1 VWIKLSVPDFI
12 QPNARCQHVTGAS
25 WRKGWIMAGEI
36 KMPMRGN
43 SATQKNVS
51 IERATFA
58 GEELLKWLKK
68 SPDEA
73 GRFIRIALDELQSI
87 AAETEVDSL
96 DLIDRLAARIYSPQ
110 TKPDEPKPRFWVAN
124 KLICTP
130 GNLTAISAAPKAG
143 KSAAIGAMIASTFA
157 GSGADCLGFVSENP
171 DGFALVHLDTEQ
183 CRFDHWEGIQRAVRR
198 AKMDAAPSWLRSY
211 CLTGFTAADVRA
223 AIPILIKQA
232 AKQFGGIHSVFIDGI
247 ADVVPDVNDAE
258 ETSSLITDLHKW
270 AIEFDCPILNIIHVN
285 PGSDSKTRGHLGSQ
299 LERKSETN
307 LKLKQDA
314 DGISVIWADKN
325 RRAPIPEKSGSR
337 FAWSD
342 VDKMHVAVQSSE
354 SEKDEIE
361 QEQLTELA
369 REVFAGHP
377 PMRYTELNTAVKN
390 RLTVSDKTAER
401 KIKRAV
407 ELGIMEKTAEK
418 LYKQKV

>member
-1 VWIKLSVPDFI
+1 
-12 QPNARCQHVTGAS
+12 
-25 WRKGWIMAGEI
+25 MAGEI

-285 PGSDSKTRGHLGSQ
+285 PGSDSKTRGHLG
-299 LERKSETN
+299 
-307 LKLKQDA
+307 
-314 DGISVIWADKN
+314 
-325 RRAPIPEKSGSR
+325 
-337 FAWSD
+337 
-342 VDKMHVAVQSSE
+342 
-354 SEKDEIE
+354 
-361 QEQLTELA
+361 
-369 REVFAGHP
+369 
-377 PMRYTELNTAVKN
+377 
-390 RLTVSDKTAER
+390 
-401 KIKRAV
+401 
-407 ELGIMEKTAEK
+407 
-418 LYKQKV
+418 

>member
-1 VWIKLSVPDFI
+1 MS
-12 QPNARCQHVTGAS
+12 N
-25 WRKGWIMAGEI
+25 EI
-36 KMPMRGN
+36 KMPIRRN
-43 SATQKNVS
+43 SAAQKIVS

-58 GEELLKWLKK
+58 CNEFLKWVKK

-73 GRFIRIALDELQSI
+73 DKFIKIAGDELQSI
-87 AAETEVDSL
+87 IAEAESESSN
-96 DLIDRLAARIYSPQ
+96 LIKRLAERMYSP
-110 TKPDEPKPRFWVAN
+110 TAKPIEPKPRYWVTN

-130 GNLTAISAAPKAG
+130 GNLTTISAAPKAG
-143 KSAAIGAMIASTFA
+143 KSAAISAMIASTFA
-157 GSGADCLGFVSENP
+157 KSDADCLGFVSENP
-171 DGFALVHLDTEQ
+171 AGLAVVHLDTEQ
-183 CRFDHWEGIQRAVRR
+183 CRFDHWEGIARAIHR
-198 AKMDAAPSWLRSY
+198 AKVDTAPSWLRSC
-211 CLTGFTAADVRA
+211 CLTGFSAADVRA

-232 AKQFGGIHSVFIDGI
+232 AKQCGGVHSVFIDGI
-247 ADVVPDVNDAE
+247 ADAVPDVNDAE

-285 PGSDSKTRGHLGSQ
+285 PGSEFKTRGHLGSQ

-314 DGISVIWADKN
+314 KGISVIWADKN
-325 RRAPIPEKSGSR
+325 RRAPIPEKSGPR

-342 VDKMHVAVQSSE
+342 DDKMHVAVQSSE

-361 QEQLTELA
+361 QEHITELA
-369 REVFAGHP
+369 REVFTGHP
-377 PMRYTELNTAVKN
+377 SMRYMELKTAVIN
-390 RLTVSDKTAER
+390 RLSVSDKTAER